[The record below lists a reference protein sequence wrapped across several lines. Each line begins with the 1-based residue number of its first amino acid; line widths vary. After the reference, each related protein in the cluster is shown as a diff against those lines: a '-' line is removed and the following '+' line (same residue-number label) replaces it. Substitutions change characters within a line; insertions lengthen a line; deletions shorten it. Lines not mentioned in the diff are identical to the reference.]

1 MNFTLTNA
9 RTWLSHFSDQLLKCY
24 NLTLLQY
31 MYCKYYFYSMMSANL
46 EMMSANLE
54 MMSANLEMMSANLEM
69 MSANLEMMS
78 ANLEM
83 MSANLEMV
91 SANLEMISAVLKF
104 LNSLARASAVLPS
117 LSSSRGSAPLCQ

>member
-78 ANLEM
+78 A
-83 MSANLEMV
+83 
-91 SANLEMISAVLKF
+91 VLKF